1 MVVKVVLTFI
11 LHLRH
16 WDWWGMFIPLQVT
29 LFCSN
34 HCLYLF
40 SSFSD
45 PLFSFFP
52 PSSINHFPASPSSV
66 DPLFMSFHPML
77 VLSLTAN
84 RCFFASEEVSRGSY
98 TVRWEQM
105 LVLFNTVNTPKAQA
119 SLTHTET
126 DWKTHNQTWRMLCR
140 KSLSFF
146 YCVYPTPFLSMS
158 VWIFD
163 WTTIINSKGNC
174 SIASTQ
180 ITLNWYSWSKKCN
193 IDFFLHLEKH
203 LSDLFGLMKIGVFN
217 IQGSNSPW
225 EYHWKILNQYK
236 TQRESFKKLIC
247 LIF

>member
-1 MVVKVVLTFI
+1 MRDVHTPAGNSILSQPLSLPVFFVLRPSVQF
-11 LHLRH
+11 L
-16 WDWWGMFIPLQVT
+16 
-29 LFCSN
+29 
-34 HCLYLF
+34 
-40 SSFSD
+40 
-45 PLFSFFP
+45 
-52 PSSINHFPASPSSV
+52 SSIIHQSLPCLALLCGPSIHVFSPHAGPKPDSKQV
-66 DPLFMSFHPML
+66 
-77 VLSLTAN
+77 
-84 RCFFASEEVSRGSY
+84 FFASEEVSRGSY

-217 IQGSNSPW
+217 FQGSNSPW
-225 EYHWKILNQYK
+225 EYRWKILNQYK